1 MSMQDPISEM
11 LTVIRNGQNAKKDKV
26 SITSSAMKVS
36 IVNILQEEGFIE
48 KYVVKDHVI
57 SVLEI
62 FLKYYHK
69 KKPVIDFIQR
79 VSRPSLR
86 IYKKKNALPYVMSGM
101 GIAIVSTSKGIMTDR
116 KARQINVGGEI
127 ICYVS

>member
-1 MSMQDPISEM
+1 MSTQDPISNM

-26 SITSSAMKVS
+26 FISSSIMKVS
-36 IVNILQEEGFIE
+36 IANILQEEGFIE
-48 KYVVKDHVI
+48 KYVVKNNII

-69 KKPVIDFIQR
+69 KKPVIDSIKR
-79 VSRPSLR
+79 VSRPGLR
-86 IYKKKNALPYVMSGM
+86 VYKKRKALPYVMSGM
-101 GIAIVSTSKGIMTDR
+101 GIVIVSTSKGIMTDK